1 MLSGRLGCRE
11 VHMINER
18 ATEARRRRYDRI
30 APFYDLMELMNE
42 RRMRPWREKLWAQ
55 VPPARVLEVGVGTG
69 KNFEYHPRNA
79 HMTGID
85 FSQRMLER
93 ARHRAAELNDPI
105 ELRQMDAQVMELP
118 DASFDEAVATCVFC
132 SVPNPVLGLQEVK
145 RVVKPGGRVF
155 LMEHM
160 RHANPIVGKLM
171 DALNPLARLMGPDI
185 NRRTLDNVRAA
196 GLEIEHVQDL
206 GMGGIFKLI
215 VARVPNQST

>member
-1 MLSGRLGCRE
+1 
-11 VHMINER
+11 MIDQR
-18 ATEARRRRYDRI
+18 ATEARCKRYDRI
-30 APFYDLMELMNE
+30 APVYDLMELMNE

-55 VPPARVLEVGVGTG
+55 VPPVRVLEVGVGTG
-69 KNFEYHPRNA
+69 KNFEYHPRGA
-79 HMTGID
+79 RMMGID
-85 FSQRMLER
+85 FSPRMLGR
-93 ARHRAAELNDPI
+93 ARQRAAQLGEPI
-105 ELRQMDAQVMELP
+105 ELRQMDAQAMGFP

-132 SVPNPVLGLQEVK
+132 SVPDPVLGLQEVK

-160 RHANPIVGKLM
+160 RHANPIVGRLM
-171 DALNPLARLMGPDI
+171 DVLNPLARLMGPDI

-215 VARVPNQST
+215 VARVPNQSS